1 MKWGAH
7 LPLLERVAAKHA
19 IKIRAALL
27 QSVDPTKVV
36 LDYLHT
42 HPVVTDNPAQD
53 RTRARAWAMHSVNLD
68 SSSLRP
74 IFSRIYAE
82 NYVIG
87 QASAEDYVYRS
98 VKARK
103 SANLSVDWSTWQ
115 PGNRTAAALVSPSG
129 GLKSLLDKSGVT
141 IKSINQTTYDVL
153 GNTLANGLSKG
164 LPSKQIASMIND
176 ALGSTPRA
184 LTIARTEGTR
194 ASNAAL
200 TDTYSQMGVETV
212 EWSAVAPDKCICVD
226 LDGEQTNL
234 GEEFPSGDGLTQP
247 PAHPNCVCTLIAIIP
262 DNVTLDSLS
271 DYGNSNSDFM
281 SGILAGSIGTGLAD
295 NGLNNNYDD
304 GEGDTYATFAP
315 DKPSKPKTK
324 ALQSTHNL

>member
-7 LPLLERVAAKHA
+7 LPLIERVAAKHA

-27 QSVDPTKVV
+27 QSVDANKVV

-42 HPVVTDNPAQD
+42 HPIVGDNPAQD
-53 RTRARAWAMHSVNLD
+53 KARARAWAMYSVNLD

-74 IFSRIYAE
+74 ILSRIYGE

-103 SANLSVDWSTWQ
+103 SANLTVDWSTWQ

-129 GLKSLLDKSGVT
+129 GLKGLLDRSSLT

-200 TDTYSQMGVETV
+200 TDTYSKMGVETV

-271 DYGNSNSDFM
+271 NYSNSNGDFLD
-281 SGILAGSIGTGLAD
+281 GVLAGSIGTGLAD
-295 NGLNNNYDD
+295 NGLNNTDN

-315 DKPSKPKTK
+315 DRPSKPKTK
-324 ALQSTHNL
+324 ALHFTHNL

>member
-7 LPLLERVAAKHA
+7 LPLIERVAAKHA

-42 HPVVTDNPAQD
+42 HPTAGVLTQD
-53 RTRARAWAMHSVNLD
+53 RARARAWAMHSVNLD
-68 SSSLRP
+68 SSSLTP
-74 IFSRIYAE
+74 IFARIYAE

-103 SANLSVDWSTWQ
+103 SADLSVDWSTWQ
-115 PGNRTAAALVSPSG
+115 PGNRTAAALVSPTG
-129 GLKSLLDKSGVT
+129 GLKGLLDKSGVT
-141 IKSINQTTYDVL
+141 IKSINQSTYDIL
-153 GNTLANGLSKG
+153 GNTLGTGLSSG
-164 LPSKQIASMIND
+164 LSSKQIASMIQD

-200 TDTYSQMGVETV
+200 TDTYIQMGIETV
-212 EWSAVAPDKCICVD
+212 EWSAVTPDKCICVD
-226 LDGEQTNL
+226 LDGEQTNI

-262 DNVTLDSLS
+262 DNVTLDSIS
-271 DYGNSNSDFM
+271 NYANSNSDFYN
-281 SGILAGSIGTGLAD
+281 GVIAGSVGTGLND
-295 NGLNNNYDD
+295 NNVSDNTDD
-304 GEGDTYATFAP
+304 GEDDSYATFAP
-315 DKPSKPKTK
+315 DNPSKPKTK